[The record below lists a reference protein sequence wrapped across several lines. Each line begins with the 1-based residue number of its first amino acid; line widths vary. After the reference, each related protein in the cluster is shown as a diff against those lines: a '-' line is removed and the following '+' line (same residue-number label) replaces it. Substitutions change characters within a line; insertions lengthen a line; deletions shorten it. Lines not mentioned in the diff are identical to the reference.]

1 MWNLKPCQWTFY
13 IVLHQNSLV
22 ILYFEWIFDPYY
34 TYWLFGKYWFTKLCK
49 YDKCWKILCNIKKIT
64 LIDITTDLIGTKVK
78 FWEAIKLTVAEWSFF
93 KILIFTQKC
102 EYYHW
107 RQIMSVIYPEVIGSL
122 HFWDNIYQIRKYLI
136 VVFPCFKKKMI
147 FHGKWLVKPQHNHGC
162 AFLKTASIV

>member
-1 MWNLKPCQWTFY
+1 MSMNFLYSVTSKF
-13 IVLHQNSLV
+13 IDHLVLWV
-22 ILYFEWIFDPYY
+22 DIWPILYI
-34 TYWLFGKYWFTKLCK
+34 LII
-49 YDKCWKILCNIKKIT
+49 WKILVYQVMQIWQMFKNFMQYQKIT
-64 LIDITTDLIGTKVK
+64 LIDITTDLTGTKVK

-107 RQIMSVIYPEVIGSL
+107 WQIMSVIYPEVIGSL

-162 AFLKTASIV
+162 AFSRPPA